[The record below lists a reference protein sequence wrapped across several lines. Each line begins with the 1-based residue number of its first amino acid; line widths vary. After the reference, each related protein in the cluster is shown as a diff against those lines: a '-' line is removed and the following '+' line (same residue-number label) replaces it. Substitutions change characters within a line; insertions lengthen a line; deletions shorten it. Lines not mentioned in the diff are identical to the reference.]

1 MRIMYKIA
9 LLISLVSSVI
19 SCEMKKEL
27 TGGLK
32 PVDPSELPA
41 DPAVTGALDLKLNL
55 QPESDTPESK
65 AKAEVAATVDINDFN
80 VQIMDSAGK
89 VVQHFDSYGEYLN
102 AEELLLDKGKY
113 TIRASW
119 GKLYEA
125 AFDAPYFVGDTV
137 CEIEPGTI
145 SSIKADC
152 SLKNSKVNVEYNEDF
167 LKIFKD
173 DYSVVV
179 TNGIGILSMGKD
191 EQRVAYFRSGR
202 NINLA
207 INATTNKGLDVISK
221 HKIVNAEP
229 NTLYNISL
237 GLDVS
242 VDSIIDQLVKPGIK
256 VDITMH
262 TRDTIINIEAPA
274 LPPDPDDGTD
284 EPGDESISIVGTGL
298 DSPVE
303 MTEDEALAGT
313 VPVKVTIK
321 APSGLKN
328 VVVKIIAPE
337 LEKILG
343 EENPFDLIN
352 LTPTMT
358 SILDG
363 VGLVRPKEGDK
374 EYTLDVTGFM
384 KLMGG
389 AGEYKF
395 QVTVTDTSQSSLEKT
410 LTVIINK

>member
-1 MRIMYKIA
+1 M
-9 LLISLVSSVI
+9 
-19 SCEMKKEL
+19 
-27 TGGLK
+27 
-32 PVDPSELPA
+32 
-41 DPAVTGALDLKLNL
+41 
-55 QPESDTPESK
+55 
-65 AKAEVAATVDINDFN
+65 
-80 VQIMDSAGK
+80 
-89 VVQHFDSYGEYLN
+89 
-102 AEELLLDKGKY
+102 
-113 TIRASW
+113 
-119 GKLYEA
+119 
-125 AFDAPYFVGDTV
+125 
-137 CEIEPGTI
+137 
-145 SSIKADC
+145 
-152 SLKNSKVNVEYNEDF
+152 
-167 LKIFKD
+167 
-173 DYSVVV
+173 
-179 TNGIGILSMGKD
+179 
-191 EQRVAYFRSGR
+191 
-202 NINLA
+202 
-207 INATTNKGLDVISK
+207 DVISK
-221 HKIVNAEP
+221 HKIVNTEP

-237 GLDVS
+237 GLDVP
-242 VDSIIDQLVKPGIK
+242 VDSIIDQLAKPGIK
-256 VDITMH
+256 VDIAMH

-363 VGLVRPKEGDK
+363 VGLVRPEEGDK

-395 QVTVTDTSQSSLEKT
+395 QVTVTDTSLGSLEKT